1 MADELSEKIRS
12 VLSDPQSAA
21 KIAAIAS
28 SLGVSGGDIPPSS
41 PSEET
46 APSVPAAALP
56 LPFNRGNDKNT
67 ALLQAIKP
75 FLREDKREKIDSL
88 VRALSVAELISGLK
102 RGGN

>member
-28 SLGVSGGDIPPSS
+28 SLGVSGGDIPMSS
-41 PSEET
+41 QSEET
-46 APSVPAAALP
+46 AQSVPAAALP
-56 LPFNRGNDKNT
+56 LHFNRGNDKNT
-67 ALLQAIKP
+67 ALLHAIKP